1 LPAHFARRSLT
12 SENWEI
18 IMQNDG
24 HQTGAPARATPTPA
38 FKTRHGLRK
47 ALHPTSFLGATLEER
62 LRLRSVVDPETGC
75 HLWTGTLI
83 PGGYGR
89 VHVAAHRL
97 AYQLANGPIPGGMLV
112 LHRCDNPP
120 CCNPEHLFLGS
131 PQDNMTDK
139 VRKGRCRNGWTG
151 KLTAGPN
158 AEKRRGH
165 STDVAKAAP
174 KGRRRDR

>member
-1 LPAHFARRSLT
+1 
-12 SENWEI
+12 
-18 IMQNDG
+18 MQNDG
-24 HQTGAPARATPTPA
+24 RSTGGAPMRAKPGRARN
-38 FKTRHGLRK
+38 TRRWARK
-47 ALHPTSFLGATLEER
+47 VEGPTSFLGATLEER
-62 LRLRSVVDPETGC
+62 VRLRTVVDPETGC
-75 HLWTGTLI
+75 HLWTGTII

-97 AYQLANGPIPGGMLV
+97 AFQLANGPIPAGLLV

-131 PQDNMTDK
+131 NADNMADK

-158 AEKRRGH
+158 AVKRRGQ
-165 STDVAKAAP
+165 STDLAKAAP
-174 KGRRRDR
+174 KGRHCDR